1 MDKILR
7 MPAVEAVVGLCGER
21 IRQLERLGLF
31 PKRFKIT
38 PGAGQNGASGHL
50 ESEISEYVL
59 ARAASRDEEPET
71 HDGRAASRDAD
82 RIE

>member
-7 MPAVEAVVGLCGER
+7 MPAVEALVGLCGER
-21 IRQLERLGLF
+21 IRQLEQLGLF
-31 PKRFKIT
+31 PQRFKIM

-50 ESEISEYVL
+50 ESEILKFVL

-71 HDGRAASRDAD
+71 HHGRAASRDED
-82 RIE
+82 RLE